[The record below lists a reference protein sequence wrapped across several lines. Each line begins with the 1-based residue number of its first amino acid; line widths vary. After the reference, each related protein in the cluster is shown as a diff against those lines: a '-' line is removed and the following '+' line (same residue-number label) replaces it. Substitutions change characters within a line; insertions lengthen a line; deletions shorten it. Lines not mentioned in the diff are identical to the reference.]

1 MRKAVLLLALTALLI
16 SLTAGAWADTIT
28 GNYLQPTFV
37 GDNGTGIGTARL
49 VSLLFDPTGLSNF
62 SGNIDLLGGAGN
74 NFGFFSLCYKT
85 SVGGVSNNL
94 LTDPSINQLNL
105 GDNGGTHKYTH
116 VTSSGIDTIT
126 STGGT
131 SVFDIARSAVFDP
144 TKNLIDLSLT
154 YKNISTARIY
164 DVYSSI
170 GFDPA
175 PDWNNYAD
183 KTTVNGFLSGTKHGM
198 YAEGPTSTY
207 DFVLWDSGAVTAAT
221 SSPSHTTDPLVLWHG
236 ASDGYVPPAGAFGDV
251 TVNMTWQA
259 TGTGQGAANS
269 LGPGDSL
276 IVNYHVAGDK
286 GLNTPELPPSALLLL
301 GMGPAAL
308 RRFWRRK
315 RA

>member
-37 GDNGTGIGTARL
+37 GDTITNLGTARL
-49 VSLLFDPTGLSNF
+49 TSLLFDPTGLSNF
-62 SGNIDLLGGAGN
+62 SGNIDLLGGPGN

-85 SVGGVSNNL
+85 SVGGVDVNL
-94 LTDPSINQLNL
+94 VTNPFVNDLNL
-105 GDNGGTHKYTH
+105 GDNGTTHKYTD
-116 VTSSGIDTIT
+116 VISSGIHTIT

-131 SVFDIARSAVFDP
+131 SVFDIARGAVFDP
-144 TKNLIDLSLT
+144 TKDQIDLSLT

-175 PDWNNYAD
+175 PDWNNYGD
-183 KTTVNGFLSGTKHGM
+183 KTTINGFLSGAKHGM

-221 SSPSHTTDPLVLWHG
+221 SSPLHNTDACALWKG
-236 ASDGYVPPAGAFGDV
+236 GTDGYIPPAGAFGDV

-259 TGTGQGAANS
+259 TGAGLGAANS

-276 IVNYHVAGDK
+276 IVNYHVGGDK
-286 GLNTPELPPSALLLL
+286 GLNTPELPTSALLLL
-301 GMGPAAL
+301 TMAPAAL
-308 RRFWRRK
+308 RYWRRK